1 MQEIQLVLLEIYL
14 PMKKSVD
21 KIIITNL
28 PSFYKINL
36 YNEIAKQIN
45 ILVIYTFDHAQ
56 GRNKDFYSGE
66 MLFEHIFLSQSTSKR
81 IRQLFGILHNT
92 DYKEIII
99 GGWDSISMWLSAMVS
114 QKQKNALVIESSYIE
129 SSTSGI
135 KGLIKRLFLSRITK
149 IYASGLAQRKI
160 SDNLGF
166 KGETIITKGVGV
178 FNYIKQPPYTSR
190 DEVRRFL
197 YIGRLV
203 AVKNIE
209 FIIDKFNKHPELELT
224 IIGFGELEEKLKAM
238 AKDNI
243 KFLGAVDNKDLYKH
257 YQRADVFILPSK
269 SEPWG
274 LVVEEALNNGT
285 PVMISNKVGCS
296 EEIINSENGVVFSLD
311 SDDFEE
317 QLSKIRDIQRYNKMR
332 EYISKMDFDSIEKQQ
347 VNCYI

>member
-1 MQEIQLVLLEIYL
+1 
-14 PMKKSVD
+14 MKKSVD

-66 MLFEHIFLSQSTSKR
+66 MQFEHIFLSQSTSKR

-149 IYASGLAQRKI
+149 VYASGLAQRKI

-190 DEVRRFL
+190 EEVRRFL

-296 EEIINSENGVVFSLD
+296 EEIINSENGVIFSLD

>member
-1 MQEIQLVLLEIYL
+1 
-14 PMKKSVD
+14 MKKSVD

-56 GRNKDFYSGE
+56 GRNNDFYSGE
-66 MLFEHIFLSQSTSKR
+66 MRFEHIFLSQSTSKR

-99 GGWDSISMWLSAMVS
+99 GGWDSISMWVGAMVS

-149 IYASGLAQRKI
+149 VYASGLAQRKI

-166 KGETIITKGVGV
+166 KGETVITKGVGV

-190 DEVRRFL
+190 EEVRRFL
-197 YIGRLV
+197 YVGRLV

-243 KFLGAVDNKDLYKH
+243 KFLGAVDNKDLHKH

-269 SEPWG
+269 SEAWG

-296 EEIINSENGVVFSLD
+296 EEIINSENGVIFSLD

>member
-1 MQEIQLVLLEIYL
+1 
-14 PMKKSVD
+14 MKKSVD

-56 GRNKDFYSGE
+56 GRNNDFYSGD
-66 MLFEHIFLSQSTSKR
+66 MRFEHIFLSQSTSKR

-149 IYASGLAQRKI
+149 VYASGLAQRKI

-178 FNYIKQPPYTSR
+178 FNYIKQPPYTPR
-190 DEVRRFL
+190 EEVRRFL
-197 YIGRLV
+197 YVGRLV

-269 SEPWG
+269 SEAWG

-296 EEIINSENGVVFSLD
+296 EEIINSENGVIFSLD

>member
-1 MQEIQLVLLEIYL
+1 
-14 PMKKSVD
+14 MKKSVD

-36 YNEIAKQIN
+36 YNEINKHCKL
-45 ILVIYTFDHAQ
+45 LVIYTGDTASD
-56 GRNKDFYSGE
+56 RNKDFFSGNQGFE
-66 MLFEHIFLSQSTSKR
+66 YLFLTGNRLSR
-81 IRQLFGILHNT
+81 LIELFKILNAT
-92 DYKEIII
+92 RYKELII
-99 GGWDSISMWLSAMVS
+99 GGWDSLPMWLGAMVS

-149 IYASGLAQRKI
+149 VYASGLAQRKI

-166 KGETIITKGVGV
+166 KGETVITKGVGV

-190 DEVRRFL
+190 EEVRRFL
-197 YIGRLV
+197 YVGRLV

-269 SEPWG
+269 SEAWG

-296 EEIINSENGVVFSLD
+296 EEIVNTENGVIFSLD

>member
-1 MQEIQLVLLEIYL
+1 
-14 PMKKSVD
+14 MKKSVD

-56 GRNKDFYSGE
+56 GRNNDFYSGE
-66 MLFEHIFLSQSTSKR
+66 MRFEHIFLSQSTSKR

-99 GGWDSISMWLSAMVS
+99 GGWDSISMWVGAMVS

-129 SSTSGI
+129 SSTSCI

-149 IYASGLAQRKI
+149 VYASGLAQRKI

-166 KGETIITKGVGV
+166 KGETVITKGVGV

-190 DEVRRFL
+190 EEVRRFL
-197 YIGRLV
+197 YVGRLV

-269 SEPWG
+269 SEAWG

-296 EEIINSENGVVFSLD
+296 EEIINSENGVIFSLD

>member
-66 MLFEHIFLSQSTSKR
+66 MQFEHIFLSQSTSKR

-149 IYASGLAQRKI
+149 VYASGLAQRKI

-190 DEVRRFL
+190 EEVRRFL

-296 EEIINSENGVVFSLD
+296 EEIINSENGVIFSLD